1 MFYIHGEILHKKL
14 CPEHV
19 LFNFKVSLE
28 LVSIK
33 KINLKL
39 ISEHSDTAEI

>member
-1 MFYIHGEILHKKL
+1 VVYIHREILHKNL

-19 LFNFKVSLE
+19 LFNIKVPLE
-28 LVSIK
+28 LVSVK

-39 ISEHSDTAEI
+39 VSEHSDTAEI